1 MADPTNRDP
10 LPFEPKSKKK
20 KVEKKPPQAVAPSSK
35 TSRSN
40 EKKSRRPVEGAIP
53 EVVSSRMLKRMALF
67 SGIPTSLAMLSFVAF
82 YLVVSQGWLEIPN
95 YVAFAVSL
103 LFFGLGVVGL
113 SYGIFSSSWEDSP
126 GGFWGWPEFRLN
138 LGRTLAAWRRS
149 SKGAQGNNDN

>member
-20 KVEKKPPQAVAPSSK
+20 KVEKKPPQAVAPSSR

-40 EKKSRRPVEGAIP
+40 GKKPRRPVEGAIP
-53 EVVSSRMLKRMALF
+53 EVVSGRMLKRMALF
-67 SGIPTSLAMLSFVAF
+67 SGIPTSMAMLSFVAF
-82 YLVVSQGWLEIPN
+82 YLVVSQGWLEVPN

-113 SYGIFSSSWEDSP
+113 SYGIFSSSWEEYP
-126 GGFWGWPEFRLN
+126 GSFWGWPEFRLN
-138 LGRTLAAWRRS
+138 LGRTLAAWRKPS
-149 SKGAQGNNDN
+149 GTAQGNNDS